1 MARGQMYWHVYGT
14 FIRGYSRNQRHHKQ
28 GHSRHKNY
36 QGGEV
41 MKEYIVWEIWNT
53 DGKYLGYYPEN
64 EYYLAVSYAES
75 FNGHAYVV
83 KSKRVIEV

>member
-1 MARGQMYWHVYGT
+1 
-14 FIRGYSRNQRHHKQ
+14 
-28 GHSRHKNY
+28 
-36 QGGEV
+36 